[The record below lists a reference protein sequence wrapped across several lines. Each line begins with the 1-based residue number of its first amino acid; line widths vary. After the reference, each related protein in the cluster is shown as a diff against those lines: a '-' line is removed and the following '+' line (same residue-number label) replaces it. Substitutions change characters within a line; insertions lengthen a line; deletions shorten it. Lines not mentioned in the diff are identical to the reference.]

1 MTDLFRQSGSE
12 IVVLA
17 VILIIGGGSILGGAW
32 ALWLNHRRH
41 ERQDEMKRDMLERG
55 MSADDI
61 VRVLNAGPPPEIAS
75 TGSKTPPRA

>member
-1 MTDLFRQSGSE
+1 MVELFRESGSE

-17 VILIIGGGSILGGAW
+17 AILVIGGGTMLGGAW
-32 ALWLNHRRH
+32 ALWLNHRKH

-61 VRVLNAGPPPEIAS
+61 VRVLTAGTQPGNIPA
-75 TGSKTPPRA
+75 GSKTSPRT